1 MDIYIWKYRRL
12 WGLMTC
18 GKRIY
23 SSSNYLLR
31 KILKGNFLLIA
42 LFSLFYVKDS
52 ELHVLCCYIWKT
64 SLGHIDI
71 RLLDSKQLDFWESK
85 QLERERERKD
95 QPQNTIL
102 EILSL
107 SSWCNRPPPNE
118 KTWSNILI
126 NLKLIN

>member
-85 QLERERERKD
+85 QLEREREREKINHKTRYWKYYHYHHDVIVHHPMRKLD
-95 QPQNTIL
+95 QTF
-102 EILSL
+102 
-107 SSWCNRPPPNE
+107 W
-118 KTWSNILI
+118 LI
-126 NLKLIN
+126 